1 MNSPVSTWPA
11 WCWQPE
17 CVARV
22 LHVLLQPHVF
32 RIFGSCTKLLFFPT
46 SLRRGGRCLNN
57 KRLPVAAVM
66 DGGAAA
72 LWFMGLDVAA
82 AESAAQ
88 KKKKK
93 IHYSAVRS
101 GFWLAIKLIVKVL
114 KAAKLIIYT
123 VCPLRPTVLYICWCI
138 IHQEKHWYYTDS
150 NSDSDYFYCQLCKR
164 THRNLFGKS
173 QCASNNLINK

>member
-1 MNSPVSTWPA
+1 
-11 WCWQPE
+11 
-17 CVARV
+17 
-22 LHVLLQPHVF
+22 
-32 RIFGSCTKLLFFPT
+32 
-46 SLRRGGRCLNN
+46 
-57 KRLPVAAVM
+57 M
-66 DGGAAA
+66 DGGAAV

-101 GFWLAIKLIVKVL
+101 GFWLAIKLILNVV

-138 IHQEKHWYYTDS
+138 LHQEKHWYYTDIVIT
-150 NSDSDYFYCQLCKR
+150 NIIVVDIIIIMY
-164 THRNLFGKS
+164 
-173 QCASNNLINK
+173 